1 MMATLY
7 TFHRQSS
14 DLKRHNVARA
24 YVDLRE
30 REREIWKEQ
39 TLKFRTKVI
48 ARIKSIKLLIP
59 LSGIIFTTFVFSLL
73 FFSMITFAYSTKCNI
88 LPSAAFKWKLILKW

>member
-14 DLKRHNVARA
+14 HLKRHNVARA

-30 REREIWKEQ
+30 RARDMERANFEISYE
-39 TLKFRTKVI
+39 
-48 ARIKSIKLLIP
+48 
-59 LSGIIFTTFVFSLL
+59 GH
-73 FFSMITFAYSTKCNI
+73 C
-88 LPSAAFKWKLILKW
+88 